1 MCANNQ
7 SYHVKEKLADFD
19 GVSQYPS
26 AMYALGGGTLQEQIR
41 LAAEEDARGCE
52 EQEVEEEVYGG
63 YLMGAPEVY
72 DPAIHDLAQ
81 VDAWFAKVRITHIA
95 KEYKFP
101 TARVR
106 TPAGAHWTNDL
117 VGKEIFI
124 DSHEDLTRFQ
134 GAKYEILQGYVF
146 TKGRNPA
153 IKNTILHLFNERR
166 RIKKIDPKNP
176 LQMILKLMM
185 NAAYGRCGLKAINV
199 DVKYIEAE
207 NLPNFIS
214 NHFNF
219 IRIGTDL
226 GNGTHRIEL
235 YKEIQ
240 SHYNRQHVA
249 CEILSVSKRPM
260 NEVMCLA
267 EDLNVLNFYSDT
279 DSMHIEYDKV
289 ETLGE
294 AYCEKYGRELIGDMM
309 GQFHVDFEDI
319 KKGVKGVHAVESY
332 FLAKKIYAD
341 RLKDDKDNEG
351 IHYRM
356 KGIPPKAV
364 EEKAKEKKYG
374 GDILKIYKDLFE
386 GEPVTFIIQCS
397 FKTGKDHS
405 ITTVQMKRTIHFPHL
420 KKK

>member
-7 SYHVKEKLADFD
+7 ACHVKEKLADFD

-26 AMYALGGGTLQEQIR
+26 AMYALGGGTL
-41 LAAEEDARGCE
+41 E
-52 EQEVEEEVYGG
+52 EQMRIAVEEAVESVEACEAREAYGG

-72 DPAIHDLAQ
+72 DPAIHDLNK
-81 VDAWFAKVRITHIA
+81 VDGWFAKVKITRINE
-95 KEYKFP
+95 EYRFP

-134 GAKYEILQGYVF
+134 GAKYEILQAYVF

-166 RIKKIDPKNP
+166 RVKKIDPKGSM
-176 LQMILKLMM
+176 QMILKLMM
-185 NAAYGRCGLKAINV
+185 NAAYGKCGLKAINV
-199 DVKYIEAE
+199 DVKYVEAE

-219 IRIGTDL
+219 IRMGMDL

-249 CEILSVSKRPM
+249 CEILSVSKKPM

-267 EDLNVLNFYSDT
+267 EDLGVDIFYTDT

-289 ETLGE
+289 PQVVD
-294 AYCEKYGRELIGDMM
+294 AYREKYGRELEGKMM

-319 KKGVKGVHAVESY
+319 KKGVGGVHAVESY
-332 FLAKKIYAD
+332 FLGKKIYAD
-341 RLKDDKDNEG
+341 RLKDDEDNEG

-356 KGIPPKAV
+356 KGIPPSAV
-364 EEKAKEKKYG
+364 VAKSKEKKYG
-374 GDILKIYKDLFE
+374 GDIMKVYKELFE
-386 GEPVTFIIQCS
+386 GEPVTFNIQCS

-405 ITTVQMKRTIHFPHL
+405 ITTVQMKRKIHFPHL
-420 KKK
+420 KKE